1 MIDEDEEEFA
11 ADLLQTEY
19 TKAATRVHT
28 GESSKCGPKLKWDVQ
43 VYGTDV
49 ELSDNMKTPIFATSI
64 APVSY
69 GRAIG
74 KDEKREQEMM
84 DNRWRCFHFKHVIQA
99 EDVREIPPC
108 KKYFAVLVLTC
119 EDF

>member
-1 MIDEDEEEFA
+1 MWT
-11 ADLLQTEY
+11 QTQ
-19 TKAATRVHT
+19 V
-28 GESSKCGPKLKWDVQ
+28 GCVDVRHGRGAVGQ
-43 VYGTDV
+43 YENTY
-49 ELSDNMKTPIFATSI
+49 FATGI

-108 KKYFAVLVLTC
+108 KKCFAALVLTC